1 MRVLVTAAHGNQGR
15 LLIPLLAKAGI
26 TVRAL
31 HVSPRSAAP
40 IKALGAAEVITA
52 DAADR
57 AVLDRAM
64 KGIDAVYYIGPN
76 AHAREREM
84 GIAAVDAAVA
94 AGVPHFVYSSVMH
107 PQLTGI
113 EMHRH
118 KLAVE
123 DHLLE
128 SGLNYTILHPAHFMQ
143 TLQIKHAIDTGT
155 FLLTWSLERRQSL
168 IDCADIAEVAVKV
181 LREGATHFGATYE
194 LSAAGCVT
202 AHEIA
207 DTIAKVAGRPIRSEQ
222 ATTEEVV
229 VKLFPGIVKDAEFR
243 RRIAMFDSVAAW
255 YSAHDFV
262 GNPRVATM
270 LLGRAPRSLADYI
283 ARVAAAR

>member
-1 MRVLVTAAHGNQGR
+1 MRVLVTAAHGNQGK
-15 LLIPLLAKAGI
+15 LLIPMLARAGL

-31 HVSPRSAAP
+31 HVSPKSAAP
-40 IKALGAAEVITA
+40 LKALGASEVITA
-52 DAADR
+52 DATDR
-57 AVLDRAM
+57 AVLDQAM
-64 KGIDAVYYIGPN
+64 QGVDAVYYVGPN

-84 GIAAVDAAVA
+84 GLAAVEAAVA
-94 AGVPHFVYSSVMH
+94 AGIKHFVYSSVMH

-123 DHLLE
+123 NHLLE

-143 TLQIKHAIDTGT
+143 TLQVKHAIATGT

-168 IDCADIAEVAVKV
+168 IDCADIAAVAAKV
-181 LREGATHFGATYE
+181 VQEGAAHYGATYE
-194 LSAAGCVT
+194 LSAADCVT

-207 DTIAKVAGRPIRSEQ
+207 AVIARVADRPVTAQE

-243 RRIAMFDSVAAW
+243 RRIAMFDTVAAW

-262 GNPRVATM
+262 GNPRVATL
-270 LLGRAPRSLADYI
+270 LLGRPPRSLEEHVRAC
-283 ARVAAAR
+283 